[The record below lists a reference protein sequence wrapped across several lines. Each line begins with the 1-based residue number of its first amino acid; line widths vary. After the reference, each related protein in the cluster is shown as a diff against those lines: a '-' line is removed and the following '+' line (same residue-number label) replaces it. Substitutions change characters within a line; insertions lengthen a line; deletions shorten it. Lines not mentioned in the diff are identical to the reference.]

1 MSDVV
6 PWLETFCDPVE
17 TQASGDVN
25 FWVRDGSALG
35 LRSFDPA
42 GVGVFFLSEDEE
54 MPAED
59 EDYSAFSRPPVQGLV
74 VGAGCSGSV
83 NHVLLGHLALALA
96 RRLDALVD
104 FDGLLGSHPAAG
116 DDTGHQAV
124 LARARMLASALP
136 GNLAEVS
143 YDTGGGER
151 WLIIDQFLRA
161 YVDQPDSGPGHR
173 KVVRGVTAALI
184 HRVEPQLQRLG
195 DHLDQVS
202 GEVQGQQ

>member
-1 MSDVV
+1 MSGPAVGLWLFEPHGFADILADVV

-17 TQASGDVN
+17 AKASGDVD

-35 LRSFDPA
+35 LRAFDPA

-59 EDYSAFSRPPVQGLV
+59 EDYSAFARPPMRGLV

-104 FDGLLGSHPAAG
+104 FDGLLSSHPASG
-116 DDTGHQAV
+116 DDAGNEAV
-124 LARARMLASALP
+124 PARARVLASALP
-136 GNLAEVS
+136 GRLAEVS
-143 YDTGGGER
+143 YDTGGGGR
-151 WLIIDQFLRA
+151 WLRHVGDVEFLQA
-161 YVDQPDSGPGHR
+161 WLQHPDFH
-173 KVVRGVTAALI
+173 LI
-184 HRVEPQLQRLG
+184 K
-195 DHLDQVS
+195 
-202 GEVQGQQ
+202 